1 MHLTTAVPELNRPPR
16 LSAPLSIAV
25 IAGGLAAVFALD
37 RGTGSTPVQHLYYL
51 PIILA
56 GGTFEAVGGG
66 LAALAAIVLYHV
78 ANPHLL
84 TFSYAESD
92 VVQIVL
98 FLLVGLVTAKLT
110 GDANRLRHL
119 AATDDLT
126 GLHNLRSFEARLV
139 GLVREARQHRTP
151 LAMFVLDVDRLKLLN
166 DAHGHLTGADAV
178 RTVGHILAERLPPR
192 AVACRY
198 GGDEFAVVI
207 PGCPPAEARR
217 VADDLRRAVHAI
229 APALAGRRFAAGT
242 LSLSIGASCGPPDG
256 DGAARGWPLP
266 DTATGEALFREADA
280 ALYRAKADGRNRVVV
295 TAHLQP
301 PDRADLP
308 VGSSVRVPDGQVR

>member
-16 LSAPLSIAV
+16 FPAPVSTAAIV
-25 IAGGLAAVFALD
+25 GGLVAVFALD

-51 PIILA
+51 PIMLA
-56 GGTFEAVGGG
+56 GATFELIGGG
-66 LAALAAIVLYHV
+66 LAALAAIVLYHI

-98 FLLVGLVTAKLT
+98 FLLVGLGTAKLT
-110 GDANRLRHL
+110 RDANRLRHL

-139 GLVREARQHRTP
+139 GLVRESREQRTP
-151 LAMFVLDVDRLKLLN
+151 LAMFVLDVDRLKSLN
-166 DAHGHLTGADAV
+166 DVYGHLTGADAV

-217 VADDLRRAVHAI
+217 VADDVRRAVYAI
-229 APALAGRRFAAGT
+229 APTLAGRAFAAGT
-242 LSLSIGASCGPPDG
+242 LSLSIGASCVPPDG
-256 DGAARGWPLP
+256 DGASRTWSFP
-266 DTATGEALFREADA
+266 DADTGETLFREADA
-280 ALYRAKADGRNRVVV
+280 ALYRAKADGRDRVC
-295 TAHLQP
+295 
-301 PDRADLP
+301 RATGFAAGT
-308 VGSSVRVPDGQVR
+308 VSVRA